1 MNPTTTHRYQV
12 LIAAILFST
21 GGAAI
26 KACSLTSW
34 QIASF
39 RSGIAVITLLLLV
52 PNARRMWTFRTAAV
66 GAAYATTMIL
76 YATANKLTTAANT
89 IFLQGTAPLYI
100 LLLSPWLLKEQ
111 VRRRDLGFLAAL
123 AIGMVLFFVGEQ
135 QATGTAPNPMLGNIL
150 GATSGLSWALTIMG
164 LRWLARSAENDGDP
178 SATAVTVGNLIAC
191 LVALPMAFPMTEPTA
206 VDWLLV
212 LFLGVFQIAIAY
224 VFLIRGMGRVGALEV
239 SLLLLL
245 EPVLNPVWAWLVHGE
260 QPSGWA
266 LVGGGIIFA
275 ATIVK
280 TWLGGGEVGEEK
292 SGKRKP

>member
-1 MNPTTTHRYQV
+1 
-12 LIAAILFST
+12 
-21 GGAAI
+21 
-26 KACSLTSW
+26 
-34 QIASF
+34 
-39 RSGIAVITLLLLV
+39 VITLLLLV

>member
-1 MNPTTTHRYQV
+1 MNPSTTNRFQV
-12 LIAAILFST
+12 LIAALLFST

-52 PNARRMWTFRTAAV
+52 PDARRMWTFRTAAV
-66 GAAYATTMIL
+66 GTAYAATMIL

-111 VRRRDLGFLAAL
+111 VRRRDLGFMSAL
-123 AIGMVLFFVGEQ
+123 AIGMALFFVGDQ
-135 QATGTAPNPMLGNIL
+135 QATGTAPNPLL
-150 GATSGLSWALTIMG
+150 
-164 LRWLARSAENDGDP
+164 
-178 SATAVTVGNLIAC
+178 VTCGNLIAC
-191 LVALPMAFPMTEPTA
+191 LVALPMAFPMTESTA

-212 LFLGVFQIAIAY
+212 LFLGVFQIAVAY
-224 VFLIRGMGRVGALEV
+224 VFLIRGMGGVGALEV

-245 EPVLNPVWAWLVHGE
+245 EPVLNPIWAWLVHGE

-266 LVGGGIIFA
+266 LVGGAIILT
-275 ATIVK
+275 ATVVK
-280 TWLGGGEVGEEK
+280 TWVGSREAEENK
-292 SGKRKP
+292 SGKRKAESGNADH